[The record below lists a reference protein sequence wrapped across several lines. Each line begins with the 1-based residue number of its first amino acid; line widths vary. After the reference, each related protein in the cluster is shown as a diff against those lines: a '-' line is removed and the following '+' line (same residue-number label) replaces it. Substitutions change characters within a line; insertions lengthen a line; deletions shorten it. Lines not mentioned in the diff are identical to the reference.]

1 MPQSSSNS
9 VSFENPVHRQNRQGV
24 TTSHSTVKRTR
35 SSLSGVGNIPILGDE
50 VQINR
55 KRRGPAY
62 KQPSVKHA
70 TRYKVSL

>member
-9 VSFENPVHRQNRQGV
+9 VSFENPVHRQSSQQ
-24 TTSHSTVKRTR
+24 TVKRTR

-50 VQINR
+50 IQINR

-70 TRYKVSL
+70 TRYKVSLSV

>member
-1 MPQSSSNS
+1 MPQSS
-9 VSFENPVHRQNRQGV
+9 VSFQQNNPVHGV
-24 TTSHSTVKRTR
+24 RDVTSVKRTR

-70 TRYKVSL
+70 TRYKVSI

>member
-24 TTSHSTVKRTR
+24 TTTVKRTR